1 MDYPGPIVDRAHRPE
16 PSWYPPPGAGLPARS
31 FQPSWWHAYGRHAL
45 LFVLTAVSIWLT
57 GGPLLVVGLMSIM
70 LAHEMGH
77 YVACRIYGVDATL
90 PFFIPS
96 PWIPL
101 DAATWMPL
109 SFVGTFGAVIRI
121 KSPFPNR
128 RALFD
133 IGIAGPIAGFI
144 VCLPVLILGVFEAKV
159 TVAPPASLESRLFG
173 EPLLFHWVSTW
184 IKGEIPDGQILTIGP
199 LGLAAWFGLLL
210 TALNLIPVG
219 QLDGGHVTYALLRRN
234 ALNLSRLAYLSCLA
248 LLWFRPTW
256 LVWSIVLFFLGRR
269 HPPTLDDEAPLGI
282 GRVLV
287 AILGLAIFIIC
298 FTPDPVVMTWADF
311 LGGIGELMRSI
322 PPLR

>member
-16 PSWYPPPGAGLPARS
+16 PSWYPLPGEGLPARVPR
-31 FQPSWWHAYGRHAL
+31 PSWWYAYGRHAL

-90 PFFIPS
+90 PFFIPF
-96 PWIPL
+96 PV
-101 DAATWMPL
+101 L
-109 SFVGTFGAVIRI
+109 SLVGTLGAVIRI
-121 KSPFPNR
+121 RSPFPNR

-133 IGIAGPIAGFI
+133 IGIAGPIAGFV
-144 VCLPVLILGVFEAKV
+144 VCLPALVLGIREAQVIPTPAPSPTMLSLGD
-159 TVAPPASLESRLFG
+159 
-173 EPLLFHWVSTW
+173 PLLLQWAAQW
-184 IKGEIPDGQILTIGP
+184 IKGDISDGHTLLFGP
-199 LGLAAWFGLLL
+199 LGMAAWFGLLL

-219 QLDGGHVTYALLRRN
+219 QLDGGHVTYALFRGW
-234 ALNLSRLAYLSCLA
+234 ALHISRLAYLSCLA

-269 HPPTLDDEAPLGI
+269 HPPTLNDSAPLGL
-282 GRVLV
+282 GRVFV
-287 AILGLAIFIIC
+287 AILGFAIFVVC
-298 FTPDPVVMTWADF
+298 FTPDPFVFTWADF
-311 LGGIGELMRSI
+311 LGGIGDLLRSI
-322 PPLR
+322 PLFR